1 MDYEYPLFMGEHTE
15 RTFMSELTV
24 TMKHLPPQMQPY
36 EKCITYGAEFLTDA
50 ELIACILRSGT
61 REYTSVALADHLL
74 NLRKGNEGLNGLCR
88 LTFEE
93 LTAVPGVGRVKALQI
108 QCIFELAKRMS
119 RSEAAKTLNF
129 SEPQSIADYYME
141 DFRHKEQENL
151 LLLLLDNKSNLL
163 GERLLFT
170 GTVNASIIS
179 PREIYLEAL
188 RFHAVGIILLHNHP
202 SGDPTPS
209 DADRRITRK
218 VREAGSLLDIPLLD
232 HIVIGDKKYVSF
244 HEEGYL

>member
-1 MDYEYPLFMGEHTE
+1 MKEP
-15 RTFMSELTV
+15 TV

-36 EKCITYGAEFLTDA
+36 EKCISYGPEFLTDA
-50 ELIACILRSGT
+50 ELIACIIRSGN
-61 REYTSVALADHLL
+61 REYTSVALAEELL
-74 NLRKGNEGLNGLCR
+74 ALRKGKEGLQGLCS
-88 LTFEE
+88 LSYKE
-93 LTAVPGVGRVKALQI
+93 LTEVPGIGRVKALQI
-108 QCIFELAKRMS
+108 RCVIELAKRMS
-119 RSEAAKTLNF
+119 RQEAKKALNF
-129 SEPQSIADYYME
+129 SDPERIAAYYME
-141 DFRHKEQENL
+141 DFRHKEQEHIL
-151 LLLLLDNKSNLL
+151 LLFLDNKNNLL
-163 GERLLFT
+163 GERVLFT

-188 RFHAVGIILLHNHP
+188 KFHAVGIILLHNHP

-232 HIVIGDKKYVSF
+232 HIIIGDKKYVSF

>member
-1 MDYEYPLFMGEHTE
+1 MN
-15 RTFMSELTV
+15 ELTV

-36 EKCITYGAEFLTDA
+36 EKCASFGPEFLTDA
-50 ELIACILRSGT
+50 ELIACIIRSGT

-74 NLRKGNEGLNGLCR
+74 YLRKGKEGLKGLCS
-88 LTFEE
+88 LSYEE
-93 LTAVPGVGRVKALQI
+93 LTEVPGIGRVKAVQI

-119 RSEAAKTLNF
+119 RQEAKKMLNF
-129 SEPQSIADYYME
+129 SEPERIAEYYME
-141 DFRHKEQENL
+141 DFRHKEQENI

-163 GERLLFT
+163 GEKLLFT
-170 GTVNASIIS
+170 GTVNSSIIS

-209 DADRRITRK
+209 DADCRVTRK
-218 VREAGSLLDIPLLD
+218 IRDAGSLLDIPLLD
-232 HIVIGDKKYVSF
+232 HIIIGDKKYVSF
-244 HEEGYL
+244 HEKGYL

>member
-1 MDYEYPLFMGEHTE
+1 MDHV
-15 RTFMSELTV
+15 SV

-36 EKCITYGAEFLTDA
+36 EKCIAYGPGFLTDA

-61 REYTSVALADHLL
+61 KEYTSVALAEHLL
-74 NLRKGNEGLNGLCR
+74 NLRKGKYGLDGLCS

-93 LTAVPGVGRVKALQI
+93 LIEVRGIGRVKALQI

-119 RSEAAKTLNF
+119 RSKAARMLNF
-129 SEPQSIADYYME
+129 SNPQSIAEYYME
-141 DFRHKEQENL
+141 DFRHQEQEHL
-151 LLLLLDNKSNLL
+151 MLLLLDNKNNLL
-163 GERLLFT
+163 GEKLMFT

-188 RFHAVGIILLHNHP
+188 RYHAVSIILLHNHP

-209 DADRRITRK
+209 DADRRMTRK
-218 VREAGSLLDIPLLD
+218 IREAGSFLDIPLID

-244 HEEGYL
+244 REKGYL

>member
-1 MDYEYPLFMGEHTE
+1 MN
-15 RTFMSELTV
+15 ELTV

-36 EKCITYGAEFLTDA
+36 EKCISYGPEFLTDA
-50 ELIACILRSGT
+50 ELIACIIRSGT
-61 REYTSVALADHLL
+61 KEYTSVALADHLL
-74 NLRKGNEGLNGLCR
+74 NLRKGREGLIGLCS
-88 LTFEE
+88 LSYED
-93 LTAVPGVGRVKALQI
+93 LTAVPGIGRVKALQI

-119 RSEAAKTLNF
+119 RQEAKKNLNF
-129 SEPQSIADYYME
+129 KEPERIADYYME
-141 DFRHKEQENL
+141 DFRHKEQENI

-163 GERLLFT
+163 GEKVLFT

-218 VREAGSLLDIPLLD
+218 VRDAGQLLDIPLLD
-232 HIVIGDKKYVSF
+232 HIIIGDKKYVSF

>member
-1 MDYEYPLFMGEHTE
+1 MN
-15 RTFMSELTV
+15 ELTV

-36 EKCITYGAEFLTDA
+36 EKCISFGAELLTDA
-50 ELIACILRSGT
+50 ELIACIIRSGT
-61 REYTSVALADHLL
+61 REYTSVALAEKLL
-74 NLRKGNEGLNGLCR
+74 ALRKGKEGLNGLCS
-88 LTFEE
+88 LSHEE
-93 LTAVPGVGRVKALQI
+93 LTEVPGIGRVKAVQI
-108 QCIFELAKRMS
+108 QSLFELAKRMS
-119 RSEAAKTLNF
+119 RQQAKKLLNF
-129 SEPQSIADYYME
+129 SEPERIADYYME

-163 GERLLFT
+163 GEKLLFT
-170 GTVNASIIS
+170 GTVNASIVS

-188 RFHAVGIILLHNHP
+188 KFHAVGIILLHNHP

-209 DADRRITRK
+209 ESDRRITRK
-218 VREAGSLLDIPLLD
+218 VRDAGYLLDIPLLD

>member
-1 MDYEYPLFMGEHTE
+1 MN
-15 RTFMSELTV
+15 ELTV

-36 EKCITYGAEFLTDA
+36 EKCISYGPEFLTDA
-50 ELIACILRSGT
+50 ELIASIIRSGT
-61 REYTSVALADHLL
+61 KEYTSVALADQLL
-74 NLRKGNEGLNGLCR
+74 DLRKGKEGLKGLCS
-88 LTFEE
+88 LSFEE
-93 LTAVPGVGRVKALQI
+93 LTSVPGIGRVKAVQI
-108 QCIFELAKRMS
+108 QCVFELAKRMS
-119 RSEAAKTLNF
+119 RQEAKKSLNF
-129 SEPQSIADYYME
+129 SEPDSIAEYYME
-141 DFRHKEQENL
+141 DFRHKEQEHI

-163 GERLLFT
+163 GEKLLFT

-188 RFHAVGIILLHNHP
+188 KFHAVGIILLHNHP

-232 HIVIGDKKYVSF
+232 HIIIGDKKYVSF

>member
-1 MDYEYPLFMGEHTE
+1 MENI
-15 RTFMSELTV
+15 SV

-36 EKCITYGAEFLTDA
+36 EKCVTYGPEFLTDA

-61 REYTSVALADHLL
+61 KEYTSVALADHLL
-74 NLRKGNEGLNGLCR
+74 NLRKDIEGLSGLCR

-93 LTAVPGVGRVKALQI
+93 LTQVPGIGRVKALQI

-119 RSEAAKTLNF
+119 RSKASRSLNF
-129 SEPQSIADYYME
+129 SDPKSIADYYME
-141 DFRHKEQENL
+141 DFRHEEQEHL

-163 GERLLFT
+163 GEKVVFT
-170 GTVNASIIS
+170 GTVNASIVS

-188 RFHAVGIILLHNHP
+188 RYHAVGIILLHNHP

-209 DADRRITRK
+209 DADRRMTRK
-218 VREAGSLLDIPLLD
+218 VRDAGYLLDIPLLD
-232 HIVIGDKKYVSF
+232 HIVLGDKKYVSF
-244 HEEGYL
+244 REKEYL

>member
-1 MDYEYPLFMGEHTE
+1 MN
-15 RTFMSELTV
+15 ELTV

-36 EKCITYGAEFLTDA
+36 EKCISYGPEFLTDA
-50 ELIACILRSGT
+50 ELIASIIRSGSK
-61 REYTSVALADHLL
+61 EYTSVALADHLL
-74 NLRKGNEGLNGLCR
+74 DLRKGKAGLKGLCS
-88 LTFEE
+88 LSFEE
-93 LTAVPGVGRVKALQI
+93 LTSVPGIGRVKAVQI
-108 QCIFELAKRMS
+108 QCVFELAKRMS
-119 RSEAAKTLNF
+119 RQEAKKTLNF
-129 SEPQSIADYYME
+129 SEPDSIAEYYME
-141 DFRHKEQENL
+141 DFRHKEQEHI

-163 GERLLFT
+163 GEKLLFT

-188 RFHAVGIILLHNHP
+188 KFHAVGIILLHNHP

-232 HIVIGDKKYVSF
+232 HIIIGDKKYVSF

>member
-1 MDYEYPLFMGEHTE
+1 MGERTE
-15 RTFMSELTV
+15 RTFMNEPSV

-36 EKCITYGAEFLTDA
+36 EKCVSFGPEFLTDA
-50 ELIACILRSGT
+50 ELIACILRSGNK
-61 REYTSVALADHLL
+61 EYTSVALAEHLL
-74 NLRKGNEGLNGLCR
+74 KLRKGKEGLNGLCS

-93 LTAVPGVGRVKALQI
+93 LTAVSGIGKVKALQI

-119 RSEAAKTLNF
+119 RSEAAKTLKFN
-129 SEPQSIADYYME
+129 EPDTIANYYME
-141 DFRHKEQENL
+141 DFRHKEQEHL

-163 GERLLFT
+163 GEKLMFT
-170 GTVNASIIS
+170 GTVNASIVS

-188 RFHAVGIILLHNHP
+188 RYHAVGIILLHNHP

-209 DADRRITRK
+209 DADRRVTRK
-218 VREAGSLLDIPLLD
+218 VRDAGIMIDIPLLD

-244 HEEGYL
+244 REEGYL

>member
-1 MDYEYPLFMGEHTE
+1 MN
-15 RTFMSELTV
+15 ELTV

-36 EKCITYGAEFLTDA
+36 EKCVSYGPEFLTDA
-50 ELIACILRSGT
+50 ELIACIIRSGT
-61 REYTSVALADHLL
+61 KEYTSVALAEHLL
-74 NLRKGNEGLNGLCR
+74 NLRKGKDGLTGLCS
-88 LTFEE
+88 LSFEE
-93 LTAVPGVGRVKALQI
+93 LTEVSGIGKVKALQI
-108 QCIFELAKRMS
+108 LCVFELAKRMS
-119 RSEAAKTLNF
+119 RQQARKTLNF
-129 SEPQSIADYYME
+129 SQPGSIADYYME

-163 GERLLFT
+163 GEKTLFT
-170 GTVNASIIS
+170 GTVNASIVS

-188 RFHAVGIILLHNHP
+188 KFHAVGIILLHNHP

-218 VREAGSLLDIPLLD
+218 IRDAGSLLDIPLLD
-232 HIVIGDKKYVSF
+232 HIIIGDKKYVSF

>member
-1 MDYEYPLFMGEHTE
+1 MNEP
-15 RTFMSELTV
+15 TV

-36 EKCITYGAEFLTDA
+36 EKCISYGPEFLTDA
-50 ELIACILRSGT
+50 ELIASIIRSGT
-61 REYTSVALADHLL
+61 KEYTSVALADQLL
-74 NLRKGNEGLNGLCR
+74 DLRKGKEGLKGLCS
-88 LTFEE
+88 LSFEE
-93 LTAVPGVGRVKALQI
+93 LTSVPGIGRVKAVQI
-108 QCIFELAKRMS
+108 QCVFELAKRMS
-119 RSEAAKTLNF
+119 RQEAKKTLNF
-129 SEPQSIADYYME
+129 SEPDSIAEYYME
-141 DFRHKEQENL
+141 DFRHKEQEHI

-163 GERLLFT
+163 GEKLLFT

-188 RFHAVGIILLHNHP
+188 KFHAVGIILLHNHP

-232 HIVIGDKKYVSF
+232 HIIIGDKKYVSF